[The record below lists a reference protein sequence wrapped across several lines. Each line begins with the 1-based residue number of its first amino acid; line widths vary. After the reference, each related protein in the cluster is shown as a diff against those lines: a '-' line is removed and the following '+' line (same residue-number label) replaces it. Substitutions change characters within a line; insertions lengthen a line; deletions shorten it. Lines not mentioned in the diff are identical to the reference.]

1 MVRLRRSDD
10 PVNHER
16 WLVSYAD
23 LVTLMFAFFVVMFAA
38 SQADKQKVRQV
49 SESVARALEQDRV
62 GSRIRHLLGGAA
74 GDAGTHDA
82 SPVTGKPLPQASGK
96 MAELLPSMQHLS
108 AELEEEIKSGK
119 LHINLEPRGL
129 VISLKQAAFFPTG
142 DDTVSPA
149 VYSIMEKL
157 ATVIRKLPNP
167 VRLEGHTDAV
177 PISNGR
183 FASNWHLSVAR
194 SIAMLELLT
203 SRYGIPPSRLAV
215 VGYGDTVPV
224 DANTTEEGRG
234 RNRRVDIT
242 ILNQTWTVSEPG
254 NK

>member
-1 MVRLRRSDD
+1 MVKLRRSDE
-10 PVNHER
+10 PANHER

-49 SESVARALEQDRV
+49 SESVARALEQDRL
-62 GSRIRHLLGGAA
+62 GSRIRQVLGAPGK
-74 GDAGTHDA
+74 AGTHQA
-82 SPVTGKPLPQASGK
+82 SPVTGTTAPQADGK
-96 MAELLPSMQHLS
+96 MAELLPSMQHLTK
-108 AELEEEIKSGK
+108 ELEEEIRLGK
-119 LHINLEPRGL
+119 VQVSLEARGL

-149 VYSIMEKL
+149 VYSVMEKL
-157 ATVIRKLPNP
+157 AAVIAKLSNP
-167 VRLEGHTDAV
+167 VRLEGHTDSV

-194 SIAMLELLT
+194 SIAMLQMFT
-203 SRYGIPPSRLAV
+203 DRYGIPPTQLAA
-215 VGYGDTVPV
+215 VGYADTVPV
-224 DANTTEEGRG
+224 DSNATEEGRG

-242 ILNQTWTVSEPG
+242 ILNETSTVAEP
-254 NK
+254 KMK